1 MKTLPAAG
9 LTILLMIYPVA
20 SIAGVPEVQVRAT
33 IDRVLAIVKDP
44 QLKSRESERRQKL
57 KEALH
62 QRFDFTEMAKRSLGP
77 DWRRLS
83 PAQQQEFVELFTD
96 LLEQAYLDRIE
107 AYASEK
113 IEYLKERQDNEFA
126 EVDTK
131 IIDQKGREFSLD
143 YRLHNVKGD
152 WKVYDVL
159 VDDVSLVNNYR
170 AQFTRVL
177 AKSSVDELLQRMKE
191 KAFSA
196 PAAKG

>member
-9 LTILLMIYPVA
+9 LTILLTIYPVA
-20 SIAGVPEVQVRAT
+20 SLAGVPEVQVRAT

-44 QLKSRESERRQKL
+44 QLKSRESERRQQL

-62 QRFDFTEMAKRSLGP
+62 QRFDFTDMAKRSLGP

-83 PAQQQEFVELFTD
+83 PAQQQEFVKHFTD

-107 AYASEK
+107 AYANEK

-143 YRLHNVKGD
+143 YRLHKVNGD